1 VAHHDDAEGARLLAS
16 LDRIK
21 WLLWHGNQHRAMET
35 IGVFE
40 DDVGALEVGC
50 SCHA

>member
-1 VAHHDDAEGARLLAS
+1 LLAS

-35 IGVFE
+35 IGFLGSP
-40 DDVGALEVGC
+40 DDLFKIAR
-50 SCHA
+50 